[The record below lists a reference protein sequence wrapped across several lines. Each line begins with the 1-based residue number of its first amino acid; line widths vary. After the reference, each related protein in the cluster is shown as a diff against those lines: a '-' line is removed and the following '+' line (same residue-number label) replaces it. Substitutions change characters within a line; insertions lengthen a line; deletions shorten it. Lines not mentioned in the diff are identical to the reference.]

1 MGTIAHT
8 KTARYIGF
16 FLVASSML
24 LIVGYTRI
32 THADT
37 FLSQSY
43 TSTEALPLNSI
54 VSLQN
59 NTSDKVIL
67 AASNNVDNLL
77 GIVVNADNSSLSITN
92 GKDNEVQVA
101 TTGSLEILVSTING
115 NIAQG
120 DYITASPI
128 SGVGMKATSNVR
140 VIGIAQG
147 DLNEKNGSSETY
159 NDKEGHKQTVL
170 LGQVPVLVNVSN
182 YFKQPDKTLI
192 PSAVQTIANALAGRS
207 VSTVPILISAG
218 VFLVTIVV
226 AVSIIF
232 SMVRS
237 SIISVG
243 RNPLSQSAIYRDLIQ
258 MSALVLG
265 ILAVGFVAIY
275 LILTKL

>member
-1 MGTIAHT
+1 MTRTPGFFVVASILLLA
-8 KTARYIGF
+8 IGF
-16 FLVASSML
+16 
-24 LIVGYTRI
+24 
-32 THADT
+32 THTAKADT

-101 TTGSLEILVSTING
+101 TTGTLEILVSTING

-159 NDKEGHKQTVL
+159 SDKDGHAQTVL

-192 PSAVQTIANALAGRS
+192 PSVVQTIANALAGRS

-218 VFLVTIVV
+218 VFLVTIIV

-232 SMVRS
+232 SMVRN

>member
-1 MGTIAHT
+1 MRATRT
-8 KTARYIGF
+8 LGF
-16 FLVASSML
+16 FVVAIML
-24 LIVGYTRI
+24 LFAVALTRVAK
-32 THADT
+32 ADT

-77 GIVVNADNSSLSITN
+77 GIVVNANNSSLSITN

-101 TTGSLEILVSTING
+101 TTGTLEILVSTING

-147 DLNEKNGSSETY
+147 DLNEKNGSNETY
-159 NDKEGHKQTVL
+159 TDKDGHKQTVL

-218 VFLVTIVV
+218 VFLVTIIV

>member
-1 MGTIAHT
+1 MGLFIVLTVL
-8 KTARYIGF
+8 F
-16 FLVASSML
+16 FTVGHSYVAQ
-24 LIVGYTRI
+24 
-32 THADT
+32 AAT

-43 TSTEALPLNSI
+43 TSTEPLPLNSI

-77 GIVVNADNSSLSITN
+77 GIVVNADSSSLSITN
-92 GKDNEVQVA
+92 GQNNEVQIA
-101 TTGSLEILVSTING
+101 TTGTLDILVSTING

-128 SGVGMKATSNVR
+128 SGIGMKATNNVR

-147 DLNEKNGSSETY
+147 DLNSQNGSSETY
-159 NDKEGHKQTVL
+159 TDKDGHKQTVL

-192 PSAVQTIANALAGRS
+192 PSAVQSIANALAGRT

-218 VFLVTIVV
+218 VFLVTIIV

-232 SMVRS
+232 SMVRN
-237 SIISVG
+237 SIISIG

-258 MSALVLG
+258 MSTLVLG
-265 ILAVGFVAIY
+265 ILAVGFVVIY